1 MILIIEKELVKM
13 GLFGIVDEEAEKKN
27 NEKAPSNSSDNKFFT
42 ALSSEPEEPQTAP
55 AMNMLQNEEV
65 SQPSVRAVS
74 SVEMMEPVPVIKP
87 SGMNESLEVDTLEE
101 ASTLNQA
108 TEKANIVAPVQEQIA
123 PQAPMDENVAPE
135 PKQPDIVMNDVVA
148 SGPKLDAN
156 NNGTNPV
163 PVNPVAPVELETEAK
178 VVKVKF
184 LDILVLM
191 VGVFVK
197 PGNIL
202 MDNSKKYRNTK
213 SAFVVTAYVTL
224 MSLVLALGVRLAV
237 GGFQRSYNAVSGS
250 YSTVFSLNNI
260 FTQDFFTYILLA
272 AVISGISIVVVSL
285 VYYAASYFTGKG
297 VHLGTYLIITNQAF
311 APLIIGVNALY
322 PLGALVSPYIGII
335 LLGISFIYSFVIFIT
350 GISECI
356 KFASVNKEIIYN
368 VINLSIIFVS
378 IVLIVYLI
386 FYQQLS
392 TYITLIK

>member
-1 MILIIEKELVKM
+1 M

-135 PKQPDIVMNDVVA
+135 PKQSDIVMNDVVA
-148 SGPKLDAN
+148 AGPKLDAN

-178 VVKVKF
+178 AVKVKF

>member
-1 MILIIEKELVKM
+1 M

-27 NEKAPSNSSDNKFFT
+27 TEKAPVNSSDNKFFT
-42 ALSSEPEEPQTAP
+42 ALNSEPEEPVEAAP
-55 AMNMLQNEEV
+55 VMNMVQSEEV
-65 SQPSVRAVS
+65 SQPSVRPIS
-74 SVEMMEPVPVIKP
+74 QTEINEPVPVIKP
-87 SGMNESLEVDTLEE
+87 SGMSESLEVDTLEE

-123 PQAPMDENVAPE
+123 PQAPMDENVAP
-135 PKQPDIVMNDVVA
+135 QPTQPEIVMNDVDA

-163 PVNPVAPVELETEAK
+163 PVNPVAPVELESEAK
-178 VVKVKF
+178 AVKVKF

-224 MSLVLALGVRLAV
+224 MSLVLTLGVRLAV
-237 GGFQRSYNAVSGS
+237 GGFQRTYNAVSGS

-272 AVISGISIVVVSL
+272 TVISGISIIVVSL

-311 APLIIGVNALY
+311 APLIIGCNALY
-322 PLGALVSPYIGII
+322 PLGALVSPYIGVI

>member
-1 MILIIEKELVKM
+1 M

-42 ALSSEPEEPQTAP
+42 ALSSEPEEPQAAP

-108 TEKANIVAPVQEQIA
+108 TEKANIVAPVQEQIE

-148 SGPKLDAN
+148 AGPKLDAN

-178 VVKVKF
+178 AVKVKF

>member
-1 MILIIEKELVKM
+1 M

-42 ALSSEPEEPQTAP
+42 ALSSEQEEPQTAP

-148 SGPKLDAN
+148 AGPKLDAN

-178 VVKVKF
+178 AVKVKF